1 MCYLA
6 ASNDRLVGTAS
17 TLPKEPK
24 DPVEAEPWLEVWKT
38 PVGQSYEGVAG
49 DCGHAGCPGQG
60 CGGEDLPHEEPGHR
74 AQSQDTAKQSRQV
87 SGSQDAVLCTCTV
100 HSTAVYTVQSVVA
113 TCASQD
119 WGLVCRTQLAVPSVA
134 REREERRQEQHS
146 RVRRPALVRSI
157 EPAPA
162 PTTCNQPWTLALL

>member
-74 AQSQDTAKQSRQV
+74 AQSQGEGHGEAEQTGEWQPGRGALHSAQHYSVHSPV
-87 SGSQDAVLCTCTV
+87 SGGHLRQPGLGSGLQDPAGGAQC
-100 HSTAVYTVQSVVA
+100 
-113 TCASQD
+113 
-119 WGLVCRTQLAVPSVA
+119 G
-134 REREERRQEQHS
+134 EGEGGEEAGAAQQGPPPRPRQEY
-146 RVRRPALVRSI
+146 
-157 EPAPA
+157 
-162 PTTCNQPWTLALL
+162 